1 MKQFHYDF
9 AMTETEK
16 IVHKALVNMHDN
28 DLIAN
33 GAMYLTD
40 ERLVFVGYVPNE
52 RTRVFC
58 EISLYHI
65 KDVKPEKTFL
75 VFNNIIRI
83 IDIRDEQYKF
93 IVDDQKVWLEQIDC
107 QLKALV

>member
-1 MKQFHYDF
+1 
-9 AMTETEK
+9 MTETEK

-65 KDVKPEKTFL
+65 KEVKPEKTFL

-93 IVDDQKVWLEQIDC
+93 IVDDQKVWLEQIDL
-107 QLKALV
+107 QIKALV